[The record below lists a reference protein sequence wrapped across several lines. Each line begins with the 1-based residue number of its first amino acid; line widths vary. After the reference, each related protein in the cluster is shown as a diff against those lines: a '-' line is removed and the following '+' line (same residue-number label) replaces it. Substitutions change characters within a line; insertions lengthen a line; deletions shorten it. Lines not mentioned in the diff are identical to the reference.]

1 MLGARISLVLVA
13 APLAAAADAT
23 LHSRADANAG
33 PASAYSETTR
43 YVSNSQFS
51 GDTQGAVT
59 EDDPGS
65 NTAAGALAVTDPDD
79 GDNPSI
85 ET

>member
-13 APLAAAADAT
+13 TVLAATGVVA

-33 PASAYSETTR
+33 AASAYSETTR

-59 EDDPGS
+59 
-65 NTAAGALAVTDPDD
+65 DPDD

-85 ET
+85 KA

>member
-1 MLGARISLVLVA
+1 MLGTRISLVFVA

-65 NTAAGALAVTDPDD
+65 NTAAVAVTDPDD